1 MREWL
6 RGGVQPCQGWG
17 RGFESRLALIKS
29 TVSAVLFCSFK
40 SFSVFFCGYSSVQ
53 ISHTEMQ
60 EVTPLVFQNVASA
73 LVWLI
78 LVRVE

>member
-1 MREWL
+1 MQYLCGL
-6 RGGVQPCQGWG
+6 RVLVFI
-17 RGFESRLALIKS
+17 GFESRLALIKS